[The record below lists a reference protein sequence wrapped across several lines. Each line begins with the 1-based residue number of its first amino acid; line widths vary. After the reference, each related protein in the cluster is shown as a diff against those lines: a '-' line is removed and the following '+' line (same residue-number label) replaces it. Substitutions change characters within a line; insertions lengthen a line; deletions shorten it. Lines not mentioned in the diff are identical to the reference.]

1 MTNNN
6 HQKILNYIE
15 LIQRHPK
22 DSVKFF
28 YFDDGKKFI
37 VDGNMLKLLPWGYY
51 NLYGKDEFYIHVN
64 PIEKKVMYYAF
75 DIEKLSSGKHIN
87 EEEGFLEWEEVED
100 SIYNFFVLNI
110 KTLSS
115 IGTPYIDVQDPKAS
129 GKSNVSS
136 SVGNYNGSNYSNGYQ
151 NYQNNYEKTFGYGSS
166 AYKDRE
172 AFYDKLKASIK
183 ENSTTKAID
192 LISCHMDKMI
202 ADKKFDE
209 LDAVIRLI
217 EFDKL
222 NVPIMLGI
230 LDITKQADGSL
241 KERRLFFDKVKT
253 HLTKLKPTRMNTL
266 LRDRESKTKVV

>member
-1 MTNNN
+1 MINNN
-6 HQKILNYIE
+6 HEKILNYIE

-75 DIEKLSSGKHIN
+75 DIEELSSGKHIH
-87 EEEGFLEWEEVED
+87 EEEGFFEWEQVED
-100 SIYNFFVLNI
+100 CIYNFFVLNI

-115 IGTPYIDVQDPKAS
+115 VGTPYIDVQDPKAS
-129 GKSNVSS
+129 GKSSS
-136 SVGNYNGSNYSNGYQ
+136 TNYSNPGNYNSGYQ

-192 LISCHMDKMI
+192 LINCHMDQMI

-209 LDAVIRLI
+209 LDTVIRLI
-217 EFDKL
+217 DFDKL
-222 NVPIMLGI
+222 NVSIMLGI

-241 KERRLFFDKVKT
+241 KERRFFFDKVKT
-253 HLTKLKPTRMNTL
+253 HLTKLKPTRTNTL
-266 LRDRESKTKVV
+266 LRDREPKTKVV